1 MGDKSKDQVP
11 TLLFGPGDLSGW
23 TSADVSGFRGR
34 KPIVAIRELIQNSL
48 DAAINEGISPARMR
62 FHVTECAVKDIPGIG
77 AYRRA
82 FNGTEEAQ
90 REIFDGSLPDNA
102 KVIADEIAC
111 CLRQDKCDVLYVL
124 DNGIGL
130 NEMRMNALLADGI
143 SVKGSK
149 AIPAAIPVGSWGNGH
164 FVVFPASDLRYVL
177 YGGASDDGM
186 IGAGHAI
193 LASHKDKEGEA
204 GYKILGRDGYFV
216 KDLRLDQLLD
226 RYVFPE
232 GEEIPDLLHE
242 RLAWIR
248 QEWRTGSVV
257 AVAGFNYFRE
267 RRTDAMLRRQVFNA
281 AARSFFEAIE
291 REVLVIE
298 VEEDGTSY
306 LLDKNTLPDVLRE
319 YQDQKRS
326 TDSFLSGSRAYD
338 AWLTVREGKPVQAAT
353 DLGPVEMKIR
363 RPIDGGRT
371 RIELCRNG
379 MWITDRLPRLQNQF
393 GELEA
398 FHCVILLHENME
410 VKRLVR
416 KAEGQLHNQL
426 AMNGLGGQEK
436 KQLARVL
443 DAIRKRLHDEIP
455 KLRADAFRPDDVL
468 AVPVGGLIRG
478 GAKPGMTGTPTV
490 VKRYSGSSEDA
501 GDAGGQARGKS
512 KGKGGGGGRPGEF
525 KRSGEHMQFRAFAV
539 STGHRSCRVNVLS
552 DEKTR
557 ESEIR
562 FALDESIDVT
572 SDASSKES
580 YVILKADTLR
590 LNGRRAE
597 EEQLVKD
604 KEGNVLGVLLG
615 GLDSGE
621 AYTISMDY
629 IIPENISMPDDRPV
643 VLKVEMIRRAS
654 QDKSTE

>member
-1 MGDKSKDQVP
+1 MEDKFKERVP

-62 FHVTECAVKDIPGIG
+62 FHVTECAVKDIPGID

-82 FNGTEEAQ
+82 FSGTEEAQ

-102 KVIADEIAC
+102 KAIADEIAC

-149 AIPAAIPVGSWGNGH
+149 AIPAGSWGNGH

-177 YGGASDDGM
+177 YGGVSDDGM
-186 IGAGHAI
+186 IGTGHAI
-193 LASHKDKEGEA
+193 LASHKDKASG
-204 GYKILGRDGYFV
+204 KILGRDGYFV
-216 KDLRLDQLLD
+216 KDLRIDKLFE
-226 RYVFPE
+226 RYVFPKS
-232 GEEIPDLLHE
+232 GEMPDL
-242 RLAWIR
+242 IR
-248 QEWRTGSVV
+248 EQLSRIKQEWRTGSVV
-257 AVAGFNYFRE
+257 AVAGFNYFHE
-267 RRTDAMLRRQVFNA
+267 KRTDAMLRRQVFNA

-291 REVLVIE
+291 REILVIE
-298 VEEDGTSY
+298 VEENGRIY
-306 LLDKNTLPDVLRE
+306 LLDKSTLPDVLRKCR
-319 YQDQKRS
+319 DQKRS

-363 RPIDGGRT
+363 CPIDGGRT
-371 RIELCRNG
+371 RMELCRNG

-398 FHCVILLHENME
+398 FHCVISLHENME

-416 KAEGQLHNQL
+416 KAESQLHNEL
-426 AMNGLGGQEK
+426 KMNVLGGKEK
-436 KQLARVL
+436 KQLVL
-443 DAIRKRLHDEIP
+443 VLEAIRKRLHDEIP
-455 KLRADAFRPDDVL
+455 KLNADAFRPDDVL
-468 AVPVGGLIRG
+468 AVPVGGLVRG
-478 GAKPGMTGTPTV
+478 GAKPGITGTPTV

-512 KGKGGGGGRPGEF
+512 KGKGGGGRRPGEF
-525 KRSGEHMQFRAFAV
+525 KRGGDHMQFRAFAV

-621 AYTISMDY
+621 AYTISMNYD
-629 IIPENISMPDDRPV
+629 IPEHISVPDEQPV
-643 VLKVEMIRRAS
+643 VLKIEMIRRAS
-654 QDKSTE
+654 QDKRTE